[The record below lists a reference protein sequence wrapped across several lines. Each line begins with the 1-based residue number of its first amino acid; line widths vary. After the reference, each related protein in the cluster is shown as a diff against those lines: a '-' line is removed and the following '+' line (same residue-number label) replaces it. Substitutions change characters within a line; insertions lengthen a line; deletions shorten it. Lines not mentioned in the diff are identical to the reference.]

1 MWSPI
6 FSVHA
11 SISTDG
17 NTCAG
22 VALYLTWP
30 ESKTALPGQGR
41 IGVAVLVTGG
51 AGFVGSHLV
60 NRMLESGRR
69 VVVLD
74 NFNDYYDPA
83 LKRRNVDEIRSA
95 YLQSDL
101 EVVEG
106 DLRDAEM
113 LKELFRA
120 HGFELVHHLA
130 AMAGVR
136 ASIQNPVLY
145 FDVNVQGTMNL
156 LEAAVEAGRPPVV
169 FASSSSVYGGSPH
182 IPFSEDD
189 PVNQP
194 ISPYAASKKAA
205 ELVCHTYH
213 HLYGLD
219 ITCLRFFTVY
229 GPRQRPE
236 MAIHRFTRRMTEGR
250 PVPMFGDGGTSRD
263 YTYIDDV
270 IDGVM
275 AAADNC
281 SGYRIY
287 NLGNSHPIAL
297 RDLIERLA
305 SILGIEPEID
315 QQPQPP
321 GDVECTWADI
331 SQAEKNLGYAPEI
344 ALDEGLRRFVEWFK
358 ARQ

>member
-1 MWSPI
+1 MAGIENSP
-6 FSVHA
+6 A
-11 SISTDG
+11 R
-17 NTCAG
+17 A
-22 VALYLTWP
+22 
-30 ESKTALPGQGR
+30 GR
-41 IGVAVLVTGG
+41 ISVAVLVTGG
-51 AGFVGSHLV
+51 AGFIGSHLV
-60 NRMLESGRR
+60 NRLLESGRR

-83 LKRRNVDEIRSA
+83 LKRRSVDEIRSA
-95 YLQSDL
+95 YPQSDL
-101 EVVEG
+101 EVVES
-106 DLRDAEM
+106 DLRDAEKM
-113 LKELFRA
+113 KELFRA
-120 HGFELVHHLA
+120 HSFDLVHHLA

-136 ASIQNPVLY
+136 ASIQNPILY

-182 IPFSEDD
+182 IPFREDD

-205 ELVCHTYH
+205 ELVCHAYH
-213 HLYGLD
+213 HLHGLD

-305 SILGIEPEID
+305 SILGVEPDID
-315 QQPQPP
+315 QKPQPP
-321 GDVECTWADI
+321 GDVERTWADI
-331 SQAEKNLGYAPEI
+331 SQAEKNLGYTPEI

>member
-1 MWSPI
+1 MAGIEDSP
-6 FSVHA
+6 A
-11 SISTDG
+11 W
-17 NTCAG
+17 AG
-22 VALYLTWP
+22 E
-30 ESKTALPGQGR
+30 ES
-41 IGVAVLVTGG
+41 VAVLVTGG
-51 AGFVGSHLV
+51 AGFIGSHLV
-60 NRMLESGRR
+60 NRLLKEGRR

-74 NFNDYYDPA
+74 NFNDFYDPA
-83 LKRRNVDEIRSA
+83 LKRRNVDEIHSA
-95 YLQSDL
+95 YPHGDL
-101 EVVEG
+101 DVVEG
-106 DLRDAEM
+106 DLCDAEM
-113 LKELFRA
+113 LKELFRT
-120 HGFELVHHLA
+120 HRIDLVHHLA

-136 ASIQNPVLY
+136 ASIEKPILY

-156 LEAAVEAGRPPVV
+156 LEAAVDAGRPPVV

-182 IPFSEDD
+182 VPFSEDD
-189 PVNQP
+189 PVDRP

-213 HLYGLD
+213 HLYRID

-263 YTYIDDV
+263 YTFIDDV

-275 AAADNC
+275 AAAGNC

-287 NLGNSHPIAL
+287 NLGNSHPVAL
-297 RDLIERLA
+297 RDLIDRLA
-305 SILGIEPEID
+305 SIIGVEPEID
-315 QQPQPP
+315 RQPQPP
-321 GDVECTWADI
+321 GDVERTWADI
-331 SQAEKNLGYAPEI
+331 SRAEKELGYKPRI

-358 ARQ
+358 SRQ